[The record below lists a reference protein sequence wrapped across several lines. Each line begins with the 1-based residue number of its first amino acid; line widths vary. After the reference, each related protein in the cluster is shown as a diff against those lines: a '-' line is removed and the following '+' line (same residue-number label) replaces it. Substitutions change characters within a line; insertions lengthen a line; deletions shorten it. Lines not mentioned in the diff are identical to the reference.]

1 MSRNQ
6 KRDDLIIDCHLMGLG
21 HAEIAVDFGIT
32 RERVRQI
39 VKERLGVSTP
49 LKLKGDSRRQDAIAA
64 LVALEE
70 GRTLEEVAMD
80 RDGGKRR
87 LAVLLRRHAGLDPR
101 QVSFQAWMAAQIGKR
116 FNFWEVLAIHPVA
129 PGSYSSARCRIKA
142 KCLKCGTIHEVN
154 YRNIS
159 TGASRMCRSCG
170 AKHRNSGIPVVD
182 VNSAALFPSIKHASE
197 SSGLSYHKVR
207 RNLLSG
213 QAGARFRRASQ
224 GTTRSHQGT
233 TRRPVAP

>member
-21 HAEIAVDFGIT
+21 HAEIAVDFDIT

-39 VKERLGVSTP
+39 VKERLGASTP

-64 LVALEE
+64 LMALEE

-80 RDGGKRR
+80 RDVDKRR
-87 LAVLLRRHAGLDPR
+87 LAVLLRQHAGLDPR
-101 QVSFQAWMAAQIGKR
+101 RVSFQAWMAAQIGKH
-116 FNFWEVLAIHPVA
+116 FSSWEVLTIRPVT
-129 PGSYSSARCRIKA
+129 PDSCSSARCRIRA

-154 YRNIS
+154 YRNIA
-159 TGASRMCRSCG
+159 TGASSMCRSCS
-170 AKHRNSGIPVVD
+170 AKHRNSGISVVD
-182 VNSAALFPSIKHASE
+182 VKNAALFPNIKRASE
-197 SSGLSYHKVR
+197 STGLSYRAVR

-213 QAGARFRRASQ
+213 QAGARFRRASH
-224 GTTRSHQGT
+224 GSTSAS
-233 TRRPVAP
+233 PLKAK